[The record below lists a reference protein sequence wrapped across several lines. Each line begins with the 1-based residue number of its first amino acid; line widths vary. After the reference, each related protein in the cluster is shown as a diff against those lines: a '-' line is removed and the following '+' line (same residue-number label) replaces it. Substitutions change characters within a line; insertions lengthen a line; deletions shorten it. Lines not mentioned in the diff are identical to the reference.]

1 MVKMIDSREKTQEHI
16 DEVRKQ
22 IDIICDIL
30 KERGKNH
37 DKSKLEDFEKPYFDE
52 NTENLA
58 KEVYGSEEY
67 KKSLEKLKPA
77 LEHHY
82 KVNSHHPE
90 HYENGIDGMNIYDII
105 EMWADWNAAV
115 KRNKDGDIRKS
126 LEINSR
132 RFNLSNQLI
141 NIFNNT
147 IEFNE
152 DQQENSDILNEW
164 LNNHLS

>member
-1 MVKMIDSREKTQEHI
+1 MIDSREKTQEHI
-16 DEVRKQ
+16 DEVRNQ
-22 IDIICDIL
+22 LSIICDIL

-90 HYENGIDGMNIYDII
+90 HYENGVDGMNLYDVI

-152 DQQENSDILNEW
+152 EQQENSDILNEW

>member
-1 MVKMIDSREKTQEHI
+1 MIDSRKKTQEHI
-16 DEVRKQ
+16 DEVQNQLK
-22 IDIICDIL
+22 IICDIL

-58 KEVYGSEEY
+58 KEVYGSKEY
-67 KKSLEKLKPA
+67 KRSLERLKPA

-82 KVNSHHPE
+82 KNNSHHPE
-90 HYENGIDGMNIYDII
+90 HYENGVNGMTLYDLI

-126 LEINSR
+126 VEINGK
-132 RFNLSNQLI
+132 RFNLSGQLI
-141 NIFNNT
+141 DIFNNT

-152 DQQENSDILNEW
+152 NQDEESDILNEW
-164 LNNHLS
+164 LNKKFN

>member
-1 MVKMIDSREKTQEHI
+1 MIDSREKTQEHI

-58 KEVYGSEEY
+58 KEAYGSEEY

>member
-1 MVKMIDSREKTQEHI
+1 MIDSREKTQEHI

-22 IDIICDIL
+22 IDVICDIL
-30 KERGKNH
+30 KERSKNH

>member
-1 MVKMIDSREKTQEHI
+1 MIDSREKTQEHI

-30 KERGKNH
+30 EERGKNH

-58 KEVYGSEEY
+58 KEVYGSDEY

-90 HYENGIDGMNIYDII
+90 HYENGIDGMNLYDII

>member
-1 MVKMIDSREKTQEHI
+1 MIDSREKTQEHI

>member
-1 MVKMIDSREKTQEHI
+1 MIDSREKTQEHI

-67 KKSLEKLKPA
+67 KRSLEKLKPA

-90 HYENGIDGMNIYDII
+90 HYENGIDGMNLYDII